1 MIWQFD
7 PFELD
12 EERRELRMGGREV
25 LVEPLVFDLLTDL
38 VRNRERVVTK
48 DELLERVWGGAIVTE
63 SSLQR
68 AVSLARSAL
77 RTGGS
82 ADAIKTVSRHGYRFS
97 ADVIE
102 VVPSRPTQDQP
113 VDTGPLVRAR
123 KAFEQG
129 DWNLSL
135 STFSEA
141 DHIEALSAP
150 DLERVAWCFLNLGR
164 PGDAIPWL
172 ERTAAAHSLASDSV
186 GAARAAVLLCQV
198 HLEGRRA
205 TIAHGWRQRAK
216 SLLAGVGPCREVAQ
230 FEWVTGR
237 LALADGDFENALQH
251 AETALSM
258 ARAIDDPD
266 LEAVALIY
274 LGHVCIARGEVQRG
288 LALHDEAG
296 AAVLGGQVAPWFAGL
311 VYCGL
316 IYICQNRGDWP
327 RAAQWT
333 EAFGRWSERSPTTI
347 FPAVCRLHRAE
358 VLALRGE
365 LATAHV
371 ELTEVKNELEIS
383 APWAVGDAERLYGEV
398 LRAHGDLNGAEQA
411 YRRAQVVGWDSCP
424 GWAELLIE
432 RNDSAAAVRALE
444 KAVEDPSW
452 PCRQRRRILFA
463 ALSRALA
470 LSGDSARAK
479 EILNRALSIEDGEIT
494 PVQHGALERARAEIA
509 AADGQ
514 LDDAIQIL
522 RATLR
527 FWREIDALLEIA
539 TLHERLAELLLR
551 SGDIDGARMELDAA
565 EAQWKSV
572 GATTRANRCTERRAT
587 LRQ

>member
-12 EERRELRMGGREV
+12 DDRRELTLHGREV
-25 LVEPLVFDLLTDL
+25 LVEPLVFDLLADL

-77 RTGGS
+77 RTGGR
-82 ADAIKTVSRHGYRFS
+82 ADAIKTVARHGYRFS
-97 ADVIE
+97 ANVIE
-102 VVPSRPTQDQP
+102 VAPGRPAQAQP
-113 VDTGPLVRAR
+113 ADSGSLARAR
-123 KAFEQG
+123 MAFDQS
-129 DWNLSL
+129 DWNL
-135 STFSEA
+135 
-141 DHIEALSAP
+141 ALSSFGEAEHDKALPAP
-150 DLERVAWCFLNLGR
+150 DLERVAWCLLNLGR

-172 ERTAAAHSLASDSV
+172 ERTAAAHSLASDSL
-186 GAARAAVLLCQV
+186 GAARAAILLCQV
-198 HLEGRRA
+198 HLEGRRS
-205 TIAHGWRQRAK
+205 TVAHGWRQRAK
-216 SLLAGVGPCREVAQ
+216 SLLAGVSSCREVAQ

-237 LALADGDFENALQH
+237 LALAEGDFDADLQH

-258 ARAIDDPD
+258 ARTIEDPD

-296 AAVLGGQVAPWFAGL
+296 AAVLGGPVAPWFAGL

-365 LATAHV
+365 LATAQI

-398 LRAHGDLNGAEQA
+398 LRAHGDLDGAEQA
-411 YRRAQVVGWDSCP
+411 FRRAQVVGWDSCP

-444 KAVEDPSW
+444 KAIEDPSW

-470 LSGDSARAK
+470 IAGDNERAIETLK
-479 EILNRALSIEDGEIT
+479 RAVAIEDGEIT

-509 AADGQ
+509 VAEGRTN
-514 LDDAIQIL
+514 DAIQIL
-522 RATLR
+522 RSTLR
-527 FWREIDALLEIA
+527 FWRDIDALLEIA
-539 TLHERLAELLLR
+539 SLHERLAELLVA
-551 SGDIDGARMELDAA
+551 SGDIDGAILELDAA
-565 EAQWKSV
+565 HAQWESV
-572 GATTRANRCTERRAT
+572 GSTTRANRCAERRAT
-587 LRQ
+587 LRH